1 MKFDFKGIRF
11 NTWMYFFTFS
21 LTILAL
27 LGFLLLSMIK
37 PYYRDSQLKT
47 IDAISHTIE
56 TRLIDSKA
64 DEKAVEEMSRLVI
77 DSNAC
82 MLIYNEQGRQIYQKN
97 SIGEICQFQ
106 DKLNILSSEIVLNR
120 EPDRIIEILKKQDLD
135 LETVSEATGDAMM
148 LYGKKISTSLANYY
162 MLINVPLEPI
172 ESIISFIFRSYLI
185 LTLFVLAISFFVS
198 LILSLRITKPIVKMK
213 QEANRLAKGN
223 YDVSFKT
230 DSYSEINDL
239 AATLDDATCKLSKID
254 ELRKD
259 LVANVSHDIKTPL
272 TVIKSYA
279 EMIEDISG
287 DNPKKRNEH
296 LHVIIKETEYLNK
309 LVMDMQEYSKMQ
321 AGVIELNKENF
332 DLAENID
339 EVTDLL
345 SKLIEERDIS
355 LIRNYDSV
363 IVYGDSMKIAQVIY
377 NFVSNAIK
385 HSGTGTVI
393 EINVTVNEE
402 KVRLEVKDNGEGIP
416 EEALPYIWDR
426 YYKIDKNFARSETST
441 GLGLAIAKAILEAH
455 GYKYG
460 VMSKLNEG
468 SIFYFEIEREIE
480 IGE

>member
-1 MKFDFKGIRF
+1 
-11 NTWMYFFTFS
+11 MYFFTFS

-82 MLIYNEQGRQIYQKN
+82 MLIYNEQGRLIYQKN

-106 DKLNILSSEIVLNR
+106 DKLNILSDEIVISKQ
-120 EPDRIIEILKKQDLD
+120 PDKIIQILKNQDLD
-135 LETVSEATGDAMM
+135 LETVSEATGNAMM
-148 LYGKKISTSLANYY
+148 LYGKKISVNLANYY

-198 LILSLRITKPIVKMK
+198 LILSLRFTRPIIKMK
-213 QEANRLAKGN
+213 EEANSLANGN
-223 YDVSFKT
+223 YNVSFKT
-230 DSYSEINDL
+230 DSYTEINDL
-239 AATLDDATCKLSKID
+239 AATLDDATDKLSKID

-332 DLAENID
+332 DLSENID
-339 EVTDLL
+339 EVIDLL
-345 SKLIEERDIS
+345 SKLIEEREIK
-355 LIRNYDSV
+355 LIRNYESV
-363 IVYGDSMKIAQVIY
+363 IVYGDSMKISQVIY

-385 HSGTGTVI
+385 HSDKGTII
-393 EINVTVNEE
+393 EINVFTDEE

-460 VMSKLNEG
+460 VNSKLDEG
-468 SIFYFEIEREIE
+468 SLFYFEIKREIE

>member
-106 DKLNILSSEIVLNR
+106 DKLNILSSEIVINR

-223 YDVSFKT
+223 YDVSFK
-230 DSYSEINDL
+230 
-239 AATLDDATCKLSKID
+239 
-254 ELRKD
+254 
-259 LVANVSHDIKTPL
+259 
-272 TVIKSYA
+272 
-279 EMIEDISG
+279 
-287 DNPKKRNEH
+287 
-296 LHVIIKETEYLNK
+296 
-309 LVMDMQEYSKMQ
+309 
-321 AGVIELNKENF
+321 
-332 DLAENID
+332 
-339 EVTDLL
+339 
-345 SKLIEERDIS
+345 
-355 LIRNYDSV
+355 
-363 IVYGDSMKIAQVIY
+363 
-377 NFVSNAIK
+377 
-385 HSGTGTVI
+385 
-393 EINVTVNEE
+393 
-402 KVRLEVKDNGEGIP
+402 
-416 EEALPYIWDR
+416 
-426 YYKIDKNFARSETST
+426 
-441 GLGLAIAKAILEAH
+441 
-455 GYKYG
+455 KY
-460 VMSKLNEG
+460 
-468 SIFYFEIEREIE
+468 
-480 IGE
+480 